1 LPKPIHGLLQIHRF
15 ILPEVDVNKPGRND
29 PCLCG
34 SGKKFKKCCMG
45 KQPPH
50 APGGHDVAAPGE
62 PVAFLDDIDL
72 ISNRVLD
79 LIDEGRL
86 DEAEQVCKR
95 LLEEFPDQ
103 PDGLKRTA
111 AVHEARGQRKEAAAY
126 YRKAAA
132 FHLEADPE
140 HGHEPAAHYLEKA
153 KALETENGEP
163 APRGPTE
170 P

>member
-1 LPKPIHGLLQIHRF
+1 MS
-15 ILPEVDVNKPGRND
+15 KPGRND
-29 PCLCG
+29 PCPCG
-34 SGKKFKKCCMG
+34 SGKKFKKCCLG
-45 KQPPH
+45 KQLPH
-50 APGGHDVAAPGE
+50 ETGGHDVASPDE
-62 PVAFLDDIDL
+62 PAVFFDDIDR

-86 DEAEQVCKR
+86 DEAEEVCKR

-132 FHLEADPE
+132 FHLELDPQR
-140 HGHEPAAHYLEKA
+140 GHEPAQHYLEKA
-153 KALETENGEP
+153 RVLEARLESTDTPNST
-163 APRGPTE
+163 GP
-170 P
+170 